1 MDVYEEGLAAAAGAL
16 EGAAV
21 TIGNFDGVH
30 LGHRRLVE
38 HAARHAR
45 ATGGKVAV
53 LTFWPHPARVL
64 APALAPAQI
73 ASRARRRELLEEA
86 GVDVLVEQ
94 PFDRAFASVPPETFE
109 SLLLDK
115 AKVKA
120 LVIGYDFSYGRNR
133 TGNVATLRAACEARG
148 VPVEVVEA
156 VKVGGLVV
164 SSSKVREFV
173 LAGNV
178 EAAASLLGRPFEV
191 EGPVIRGAGRGRQIG
206 VPTANIQ
213 ADADLLPAIGVYAV
227 TVRLPD
233 GTTCAGACNV
243 GLNPTFQPDSSA
255 GPSANEISV
264 EVHLIDRSADL
275 YGQRLRLGFVS
286 RLRAERKFPGV
297 DALVAQIRSDIEAAR
312 QVLADA

>member
-1 MDVYEEGLAAAAGAL
+1 MDVHQDGLAAAVGAL
-16 EGAAV
+16 QGTAV

-30 LGHRRLVE
+30 LGHRRLIE
-38 HAARHAR
+38 RAAHHAEGAR
-45 ATGGKVAV
+45 VAV
-53 LTFWPHPARVL
+53 VTFWPHPARVL
-64 APALAPAQI
+64 APTLAPTQI

-94 PFDRAFASVPPETFE
+94 PFDRAFASMPAETFE
-109 SLLLDK
+109 SLLLDE

-120 LVIGYDFSYGRNR
+120 VVIGYDFSYGRHR
-133 TGNVATLRAACEARG
+133 TGNVATLRAACDARG
-148 VPVEVVEA
+148 IPLEIVEA
-156 VKVGGLVV
+156 VKVRGLVV

-191 EGPVIRGAGRGRQIG
+191 EGPVIRGAGRGRKIG

-213 ADADLLPAIGVYAV
+213 SDADLLPAIGVYAV

-233 GTTCAGACNV
+233 GTTCKGACNV
-243 GLNPTFQPDSSA
+243 GLNPTFRPDSSA
-255 GPSANEISV
+255 GPSANEITV
-264 EVHLIDRSADL
+264 EVHLIDRTADL

-286 RLRAERKFPGV
+286 RLRAERKFAGV
-297 DALVAQIRSDIEAAR
+297 DALVEQIRNDVEAAR
-312 QVLADA
+312 RVLPDS